1 MLLSVVLSFRNEAPV
16 IPELIKRLQNSIRP
30 LNIDYELIFVND
42 ASADNSLEVLKEQS
56 NADKNIK
63 ILNMSRNFGN
73 GPCVLAGIQHAKGD
87 AVVYMDADL
96 QDPPELIPKMF
107 EEFQKGT
114 DVVYT
119 TRLSRRGES
128 AFKIWLTKK
137 AYRFLRRVGN
147 INLPLDSGDFKLLS
161 RNVVDELSKLREKD
175 PFVRGLV
182 TWVGF
187 KQVPVFYNREE
198 RFAGKTHYPLIGTG
212 PLKMFLAGLTSFSS
226 FPLKMALVI
235 GFVISILSFLYLIA
249 NLVMFFLGMNIPGW
263 TAIMATLLILGGT
276 QLITVGFVGLYLG
289 RVYDEVKNRPNYIV
303 ESKIGFE

>member
-42 ASADNSLEVLKEQS
+42 ASTDNSLEVLKEQS
-56 NADKNIK
+56 KADKNVK
-63 ILNMSRNFGN
+63 VLNMSRNFGN

-107 EEFQKGT
+107 EEFQKGA

-119 TRLSRRGES
+119 TRLSRRGEP

-161 RNVVDELSKLREKD
+161 RRVVNELSKLREKD

-187 KQVPVFYNREE
+187 KQVPVFYDREE
-198 RFAGKTHYPLIGTG
+198 RFAGKTHYPLFGKG

-235 GFVISILSFLYLIA
+235 GFAISILSFLYLII
-249 NLVMFFLGMNIPGW
+249 NIVMFFLGMNIPGW